1 MADERQ
7 MLIDIGRV
15 TGNLKNRMVTMVSMR
30 NVYKLMGARVVKS
43 TSILRSVG
51 GEADGQTENG

>member
-30 NVYKLMGARVVKS
+30 NVYKLMGARVVK
-43 TSILRSVG
+43 
-51 GEADGQTENG
+51 GELLQ